1 MSSKK
6 SKNARHLGTESD
18 PKAVAQLLKSVLPEI
33 ESYSSTSVAAKVAP
47 DITLMLLLLS
57 MNLV

>member
-47 DITLMLLLLS
+47 DVTLMLLS

>member
-6 SKNARHLGTESD
+6 SKIARHLGTESD

-47 DITLMLLLLS
+47 DVTFMLLS